1 MVFRHESFNW
11 EKVVEEAEILALR
24 ILKSKFKGFILSLNQ
39 RLALDQGVKP
49 LCVLV
54 LLGQVLVVSLLV
66 CLVSRSRR

>member
-1 MVFRHESFNW
+1 
-11 EKVVEEAEILALR
+11 VEEAEILALR
-24 ILKSKFKGFILSLNQ
+24 ILKSKFKGFNFSLNQ
-39 RLALDQGVKP
+39 WLALDQGVKP